1 MASAVGDHVET
12 GTSIG
17 LVRSGLPLDAAS
29 DGTDRLERIHA
40 RLSDGVSDRVAP
52 LLMSAHARSARILAA
67 GGNSDAADSLAAG
80 FYASD
85 VILALAAEG
94 ELDVADTRVAASTLA
109 QVRGEPFA
117 AAAFDLYLRAV
128 SSPTLLE
135 LPPVVA
141 AEVQLRLLLHL
152 DVATEASVWHRV
164 DGSRVEC
171 ILSLGVDTT
180 SRQVRANAKAAIS
193 GRSGLSLIGKSNVR
207 AIPVRRFGEPVGAIV
222 VRVFGDPR
230 RDISP
235 YLDEAAAALSPVLER
250 ELLLERN
257 TAHESALVASGEK
270 RLLRLGFDLHDGPI
284 QDVLALKAETQHLR
298 DQLYPFILE
307 SHRELVYGRFED
319 MVARLTDIDRA
330 LRGLAHSLET
340 KSIVSRPL
348 SEIIHREVDEFAE
361 RTGIEART
369 EVRGDPD
376 SLSSAQR
383 IAVFRAVQESLANVR
398 EHSGA
403 TAVDVR
409 IRARRS
415 TIDVSITDNGQ
426 GFEVSRAVAKAAQR
440 GRLGLVGMGERV
452 RLLGGTFHIDSK
464 PGGPTTLRF
473 SLPRWEP
480 LALRGGGLSPSPS
493 CSSAPP
499 RAEEF
504 PSTALSAARP
514 EERLALAAVYRPC
527 TQEDAA
533 NRPNLRSRL

>member
-17 LVRSGLPLDAAS
+17 LVRSGLPLQAAS
-29 DGTDRLERIHA
+29 DGCDRLERIHA
-40 RLSDGVSDRVAP
+40 RLSDGVSDRIAP
-52 LLMSAHARSARILAA
+52 LLRSAHARSARILAA

-141 AEVQLRLLLHL
+141 AGVQLRLLLHL

-193 GRSGLSLIGKSNVR
+193 GRGGLSLIGKSNVR
-207 AIPVRRFGEPVGAIV
+207 AIPVRRFAEPVGAIV

-307 SHRELVYGRFED
+307 SHRELVFGRFED
-319 MVARLTDIDRA
+319 MVARLTDVDRA

-348 SEIIHREVDEFAE
+348 SEIIHREVDGFAE

-403 TAVDVR
+403 TAVEVR

-415 TIDVSITDNGQ
+415 TIDVSISDNGQ

-464 PGGPTTLRF
+464 PGGPTTLKF

-480 LALRGGGLSPSPS
+480 LR
-493 CSSAPP
+493 
-499 RAEEF
+499 
-504 PSTALSAARP
+504 
-514 EERLALAAVYRPC
+514 
-527 TQEDAA
+527 
-533 NRPNLRSRL
+533 

>member
-1 MASAVGDHVET
+1 MASVVGDQVET
-12 GTSIG
+12 GTSIA
-17 LVRSGLPLDAAS
+17 LVRSGLPLETVGDS
-29 DGTDRLERIHA
+29 PDRLERIHA
-40 RLSDGVSDRVAP
+40 RLSDGVSGRVAP
-52 LLMSAHARSARILAA
+52 LLQAAHARSARILVA
-67 GGNSDAADSLAAG
+67 GGNSDAADALAAG
-80 FYASD
+80 LYAAD

-94 ELDVADTRVAASTLA
+94 ELDAADTRVAAAPLA
-109 QVRGEPFA
+109 HVRGEPFA
-117 AAAFDLYLRAV
+117 AAAFDLSLRAA

-141 AEVQLRLLLHL
+141 AEVQLKLLVHL
-152 DVATEASVWHRV
+152 NVATEASVWHRV
-164 DGSRVEC
+164 EGSRVEC
-171 ILSLGVDTT
+171 ILSLGVDTA
-180 SRQVRANAKAAIS
+180 SRQIRASAKTAIT
-193 GRSGLSLIGKSNVR
+193 GRSRLSLVGNSNVR
-207 AIPVRRFGEPVGAIV
+207 AVAVRRFSEPVGAIV

-230 RDISP
+230 RDISA
-235 YLDEAAAALSPVLER
+235 YLDEASAALSPVLER

-257 TAHESALVASGEK
+257 TARESTLVASGEK

-284 QDVLALKAETQHLR
+284 QDVLALKGETQHLR
-298 DQLYPFILE
+298 DQLYPFVLE

-319 MVARLTDIDRA
+319 MVARLTDLDHA

-348 SEIIHREVDEFAE
+348 SEIIHREVDGFAA
-361 RTGIEART
+361 RTGIECRT
-369 EVRGDPD
+369 EVGGDPD

-403 TAVDVR
+403 TAVEVR

-415 TIDVSITDNGQ
+415 TIDVSISDNGQ

-452 RLLGGTFHIDSK
+452 RLLGGTFQIDSK

-480 LALRGGGLSPSPS
+480 LP
-493 CSSAPP
+493 
-499 RAEEF
+499 
-504 PSTALSAARP
+504 
-514 EERLALAAVYRPC
+514 
-527 TQEDAA
+527 
-533 NRPNLRSRL
+533 